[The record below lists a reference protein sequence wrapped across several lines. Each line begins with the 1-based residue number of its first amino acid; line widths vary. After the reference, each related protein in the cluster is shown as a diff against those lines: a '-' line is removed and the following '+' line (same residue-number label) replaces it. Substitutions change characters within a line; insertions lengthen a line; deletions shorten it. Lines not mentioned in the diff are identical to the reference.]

1 MAGCYAIPMQ
11 LVLASSSRYRR
22 ELLERFGLPFAV
34 AAPNID
40 ETPRPKEMPRD
51 MVRRLALGKARAVA
65 ADYPSALVIGA
76 DQAAVFE
83 GEILGKPANE
93 AAAERGLMRFGG
105 GRVEFLTGMVLLN
118 ADTGAAATHLD
129 VAVAHFRRASAA
141 EIRAYVARDRPLDCA
156 GGIRFEQ
163 LGPLLLERLETTDP
177 TAAIGL
183 PLIRLGA
190 MLRAAGVN
198 PLP

>member
-1 MAGCYAIPMQ
+1 MQ

-34 AAPNID
+34 AAPDID
-40 ETPRPKEMPRD
+40 ETPHPGETPRTL
-51 MVRRLALGKARAVA
+51 VERLALGKARTVA
-65 ADYPSALVIGA
+65 ADYPNALVIGA

-83 GEILGKPANE
+83 GEILGKPANA

-105 GRVEFLTGMVLLN
+105 GQVEFLTGMVLLN
-118 ADTGAAATHLD
+118 AATGAAASHLD

-141 EIRAYVARDRPLDCA
+141 EVRAYVARDKPLDCA

-163 LGPLLLERLETTDP
+163 LGPLLLERLDTTDP

-198 PLP
+198 PLR

>member
-1 MAGCYAIPMQ
+1 MQ

-34 AAPNID
+34 AAPDID
-40 ETPRPKEMPRD
+40 ETPHPGEKPRTL
-51 MVRRLALGKARAVA
+51 VERLALGKARAVA
-65 ADYPSALVIGA
+65 ADYPNALVIGA

-83 GEILGKPANE
+83 GEILGKPANA
-93 AAAERGLMRFGG
+93 AAAERGLLRFGG
-105 GRVEFLTGMVLLN
+105 GQVEFLTGMVLLN
-118 ADTGAAATHLD
+118 ASTGAAATHLD

-141 EIRAYVARDRPLDCA
+141 EVRAYVARDKPLDCA

-198 PLP
+198 PLT

>member
-1 MAGCYAIPMQ
+1 MQKTATQ

-34 AAPNID
+34 AAPDID
-40 ETPRPKEMPRD
+40 ETPHPGETPRTL
-51 MVRRLALGKARAVA
+51 VERLALGKARTVA
-65 ADYPSALVIGA
+65 ADYPNALVIGA
-76 DQAAVFE
+76 DQAAVFD
-83 GEILGKPANE
+83 GEILGKPANA

-105 GRVEFLTGMVLLN
+105 GQVEFLTGMVLLN
-118 ADTGAAATHLD
+118 AATGAAATHLD
-129 VAVAHFRRASAA
+129 VAVAHFRHASAA
-141 EIRAYVARDRPLDCA
+141 EVRAYVARDKPLDCA
-156 GGIRFEQ
+156 GGIRFER
-163 LGPLLLERLETTDP
+163 LGPLLLERLDTTDP

-198 PLP
+198 PLA